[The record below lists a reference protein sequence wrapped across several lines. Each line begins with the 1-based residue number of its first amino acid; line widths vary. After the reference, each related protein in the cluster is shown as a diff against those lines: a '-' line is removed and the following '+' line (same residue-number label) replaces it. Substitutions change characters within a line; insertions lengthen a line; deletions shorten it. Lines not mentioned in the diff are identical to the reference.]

1 MSDDPPRAS
10 ALKVTLAVLA
20 VPILTA
26 YGCSLIATG
35 GAGYSGQRGPWELM
49 ATTVLVVAAMLA
61 FYCYSLAF
69 KTQPSFTIHGDRL
82 EHFRWKRPIYF
93 KDVEAVVFQPADH
106 WARRTSEVH
115 LRLSDGT
122 LQYIPTALMTHGPRA
137 FATLLQD
144 ALDRYREDHP
154 PLS

>member
-26 YGCSLIATG
+26 YGCSLIATD
-35 GAGYSGQRGPWELM
+35 GAGYSGRGPWEGTAMTAL
-49 ATTVLVVAAMLA
+49 VLAAVLT
-61 FYCYSLAF
+61 FHCYSLAF
-69 KTQPSFTIHGDRL
+69 KRRPSFVILEDRL
-82 EHFRWKRPIYF
+82 EHFRWKKPIYF
-93 KDVEAVVFQPADH
+93 KDVEAVIFQPADH

-137 FATLLQD
+137 FAALLQD